1 MFKIFDPRYQVPNRQ
16 NLKEMVV
23 NKFNTIRKNIG
34 AFMAQIPGK
43 IALTADMWTSKFTND
58 AFLGLTVHYID
69 QKWKL
74 QNFLLDIISFTK
86 RHTGINIATSINNV
100 LNDFNLQEKTLA
112 LTTDNESAMIVCGR
126 TLRQQLITQLDSQ
139 NFRHYRCAA
148 HILNLAAQQ
157 GLEMISD
164 EVIKVRELM
173 NKIKHSIVISDQ
185 LKNLCSYAKITYLR
199 PELDCKTRWNSTFN
213 MLRKLEKMWRGL
225 QLLAVENKEI
235 QNLMPTNNEW
245 KIIKDTLTVL
255 EPLEKATVYLSAA
268 RYPTI
273 ADVRFVFLGIL
284 DYLNDLIGS
293 EEFSQNELAS
303 SINQKIDDYW
313 KYIDEQTLV
322 AAILDPRT
330 KLTLFESGTPTANAI
345 STVTALLRSY
355 HVVTSENCKKTQDEN
370 DYSST
375 REYFA
380 QKQCRLSESDSCR
393 SSISSI
399 ASSISLEEI
408 FSELDR
414 YLALPCDEKADPLLW
429 WQAHQ

>member
-1 MFKIFDPRYQVPNRQ
+1 
-16 NLKEMVV
+16 MVV

-43 IALTADMWTSKFTND
+43 IALTADMWKSKFTND

-86 RHTGINIATSINNV
+86 WHTGINIATSINNKK
-100 LNDFNLQEKTLA
+100 LWLLLQLIY
-112 LTTDNESAMIVCGR
+112 NELAMIVCER
-126 TLRQQLITQLDSQ
+126 TLEQQLITQLDSQ

-164 EVIKVRELM
+164 EVIKVQELI
-173 NKIKHSIVISDQ
+173 NKIKYSIVISDQ
-185 LKNLCSYAKITYLR
+185 LKNLCSYTKITYLR
-199 PELDCKTRWNSTFN
+199 PEFDCKMRWNSTFN
-213 MLRKLEKMWRGL
+213 MLRKLEKMWRGM

-235 QNLMPTNNEW
+235 QNLMPTNNKW

-273 ADVRFVFLGIL
+273 ADVQFVFLGIL

-303 SINQKIDDYW
+303 FINQKIDNYW
-313 KYIDEQTLV
+313 KYIDE
-322 AAILDPRT
+322 
-330 KLTLFESGTPTANAI
+330 
-345 STVTALLRSY
+345 
-355 HVVTSENCKKTQDEN
+355 
-370 DYSST
+370 
-375 REYFA
+375 
-380 QKQCRLSESDSCR
+380 
-393 SSISSI
+393 
-399 ASSISLEEI
+399 
-408 FSELDR
+408 
-414 YLALPCDEKADPLLW
+414 
-429 WQAHQ
+429 

>member
-1 MFKIFDPRYQVPNRQ
+1 MELAIAETNQLQQLRAEILGELDNENNLDSEEEEDINENENLNNKKSSTWNYFKLQISGKKICKNCSQEYGEKTGISTLKKHLYYKHNIIIDKIKNTQTTLNFPRVDPWPITEQQVRNKAFVDWIISDLQPFQIVENPHFIYMFKIFDPRYQVPNRQ

-43 IALTADMWTSKFTND
+43 LALTADMWTSKFTND

-69 QKWKL
+69 QGWKL

-100 LNDFNLQEKTLA
+100 LNDFHLQEKTLA

-126 TLRQQLITQLDSQ
+126 TLGQQLITQLDSQ
-139 NFRHYRCAA
+139 NFKHYRCAA

-185 LKNLCSYAKITYLR
+185 LKNLCLYAKITYLR

-245 KIIKDTLTVL
+245 KIIKV
-255 EPLEKATVYLSAA
+255 
-268 RYPTI
+268 
-273 ADVRFVFLGIL
+273 
-284 DYLNDLIGS
+284 
-293 EEFSQNELAS
+293 
-303 SINQKIDDYW
+303 SI
-313 KYIDEQTLV
+313 E
-322 AAILDPRT
+322 
-330 KLTLFESGTPTANAI
+330 
-345 STVTALLRSY
+345 
-355 HVVTSENCKKTQDEN
+355 
-370 DYSST
+370 
-375 REYFA
+375 
-380 QKQCRLSESDSCR
+380 
-393 SSISSI
+393 
-399 ASSISLEEI
+399 
-408 FSELDR
+408 
-414 YLALPCDEKADPLLW
+414 
-429 WQAHQ
+429 